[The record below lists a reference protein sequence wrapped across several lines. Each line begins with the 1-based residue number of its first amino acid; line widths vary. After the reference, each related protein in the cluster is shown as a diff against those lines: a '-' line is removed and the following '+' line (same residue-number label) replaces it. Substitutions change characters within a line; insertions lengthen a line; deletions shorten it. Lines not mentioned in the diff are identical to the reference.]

1 MGANYHDTLGNEALA
16 IALSIRDEDPQQILD
31 SLTRG
36 CASDP
41 HRMAQ
46 IIMALAAFTPV
57 DEPHTDLVARVMG
70 ITHARVDHVL
80 QAVAA

>member
-1 MGANYHDTLGNEALA
+1 MSYHDTLGNEALA
-16 IALSIRDEDPQQILD
+16 IALSVRDEDPQRILD
-31 SLTRG
+31 SLTRS
-36 CASDP
+36 CANNP

-57 DEPHTDLVARVMG
+57 DEPHTVLVDRVMG
-70 ITHARVDHVL
+70 ITHARVDHTI